1 MPLPE
6 YNGALGTKRA
16 AHLLRRATFGA
27 NPTQI
32 KNFAAMTPAQAIDA
46 LFPSSELPMPLPPI
60 DPQTGQEWVTAG
72 PTGANSEEFKLGQ
85 YYMGWLLAQMM
96 AYQIPDNQALAYS
109 TREKIVFFLHTH
121 FTCVANKVQS
131 SRALYFQN
139 QLFRQYAFDN
149 LPSTF
154 EKNFK
159 TLTAKVSVDNAMIK
173 LLDGR
178 LNVKGNPNENYGREL
193 LELYSIGRGL
203 EGKVTPGPD
212 AGDYGVYTEQ
222 DVQTAARVLSGWDE
236 DDEFGT
242 LDPDTLLPR
251 GKVKGT
257 PTNASAHDM
266 EDAAT
271 PKQFSARLG
280 NMVVTP
286 DPAKL
291 NGGDATEDSMLDELR
306 QLVDV
311 IYDQPDNRTARN
323 ICWKLYRFFVY
334 APHDVYAPGNLVE
347 SIDSQIIDVL
357 ASDFRN
363 NGYKLQPVLENLL
376 RSQHFYEF
384 AAGYADDNF
393 GGIIKSPIDLVIG
406 TLKTFGYQLP
416 DVSVDAEAFYMA
428 TTQLLYEFQMMG
440 LHFYE
445 PFDVAGYEGYH
456 QFPLYH
462 RAWITPTSLANR
474 YAFIR
479 SVFTSNNDGL
489 FQVDPLTFVTD
500 HLSDV
505 APDAQEL
512 AKAVAEFLLPVSQS
526 LSMNAPDP
534 NAEITFE
541 RMNYFVNAFLGTFP
555 ASYWTENWNDYTDLE
570 ELRGFLR
577 QLFNAMLQSPEYQ
590 LQ

>member
-1 MPLPE
+1 
-6 YNGALGTKRA
+6 
-16 AHLLRRATFGA
+16 
-27 NPTQI
+27 
-32 KNFAAMTPAQAIDA
+32 MTPVEAINA
-46 LFPSSELPMPLPPI
+46 LFPDTELPMPLPPI
-60 DPQTGQEWVTAG
+60 DPETGQEWVTTGA
-72 PTGANSEEFKLGQ
+72 TGANSEEFKLGQ
-85 YYMGWLLAQMM
+85 YYMGWFLAQMM
-96 AYQIPDNQALAYS
+96 AYQIPEADALAYS
-109 TREKIVFFLHTH
+109 TREKIVYFLHTH

-149 LPSTF
+149 LPSAF
-154 EKNFK
+154 DKNFK
-159 TLTAKVSVDNAMIK
+159 TLTVKISVDNAMIK

-203 EGKVTPGPD
+203 EGKVDPGPD
-212 AGDYGVYTEQ
+212 PGDYGVYSEH
-222 DVQTAARVLSGWDE
+222 DVQIAARVLSGWDE
-236 DDEFGT
+236 DDDFANI
-242 LDPDTLLPR
+242 DIDTQLPR
-251 GKVKGT
+251 GKVKGA

-266 EDAAT
+266 EDATA
-271 PKQFSARLG
+271 PKQFSSLLG

-286 DPAKL
+286 DPALL
-291 NGGDATEDSMLDELR
+291 NGGDATEESMLDELR
-306 QLVDV
+306 QLVDI

-334 APHDVYAPGNLVE
+334 APHDKHQPGNLVE
-347 SIDSQIIDVL
+347 TIDSQVIEVL
-357 ASDFRN
+357 AADFRS
-363 NGYKLQPVLENLL
+363 NGYKLQPILENLL
-376 RSQHFYEF
+376 RSQHFYEV
-384 AAGYADDNF
+384 AGGYEDDNF

-406 TLKTFGYQLP
+406 TLKTFNYQLP
-416 DVSVDAEAFYMA
+416 DVTADAEAFYMA

-479 SVFTSNNDGL
+479 SVFTANNDAM
-489 FQVDPLTFVTD
+489 FQLDPLAFVSD

-505 APDAQEL
+505 APDAHDL
-512 AKAVAEFLLPVSQS
+512 AKAVAEFLLPVSQA
-526 LSMNAPDP
+526 LSMAAPNP

-541 RMNYFVNAFLGTFP
+541 RMNYFVTTFLGTFD
-555 ASYWTENWNDYTDLE
+555 AAYWTTNWNDYTDLE